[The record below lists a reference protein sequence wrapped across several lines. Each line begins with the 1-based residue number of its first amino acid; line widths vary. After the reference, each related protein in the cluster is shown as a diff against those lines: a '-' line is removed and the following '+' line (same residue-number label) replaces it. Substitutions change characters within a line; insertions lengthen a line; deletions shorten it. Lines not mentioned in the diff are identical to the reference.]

1 MMNFKSIGY
10 MALFSRLALGI
21 FISLFLLAKGAIADV
36 LTTKQF
42 RIEIQ
47 RKCAE
52 GNVTCDRV
60 SYRGEDLKTGKS
72 ILLSGKTMHAKC
84 ADGVTPCRFLG
95 YEFRNR
101 GYRYI
106 VTEGGRLDI
115 YQGRKLILSQSGA
128 WER

>member
-1 MMNFKSIGY
+1 MNFKSIGY
-10 MALFSRLALGI
+10 IALSRLALGI
-21 FISLFLLAKGAIADV
+21 SIGWFGLAEGAIAGV

-47 RKCAE
+47 INCAE

-60 SYRGEDLKTGKS
+60 LYRGEDLKTGKS
-72 ILLSGKTMHAKC
+72 ISLSGKTMHTKC
-84 ADGVTPCRFLG
+84 GDGVTPCQFLG

-106 VTEGGRLDI
+106 VTEGGKLDI
-115 YQGRKLILSQSGA
+115 YQGKKLILSQSGT